1 MGVTLARGLIGGL
14 GVVLVVVGLVVAAA
28 GPGGNVVSF
37 LFLILPGVILIVA
50 AVFERLRYRSLA
62 ADGPGDDQGPG
73 GSEPA
78 PPEPRFRPD
87 GRAVRRP
94 DDRGPDARV
103 PRPDDRRTAV
113 RRGGLSPVA
122 PAH

>member
-37 LFLILPGVILIVA
+37 LFLILPGVI
-50 AVFERLRYRSLA
+50 RYRSLA
-62 ADGPGDDQGPG
+62 ADGPGDDHGPG

-78 PPEPRFRPD
+78 PPEPRFRPTD
-87 GRAVRRP
+87 ERFVDPTTGVQMRVFLDPTTGERRY
-94 DDRGPDARV
+94 
-103 PRPDDRRTAV
+103 
-113 RRGGLSPVA
+113 VA
-122 PAH
+122 EG